1 MNTENQINIEIPQTI
16 IDGIMQKLQECK
28 MDLAPY
34 LQQLT
39 SNESLS
45 LSKIGNKTVATINT
59 IQTESN
65 SEFTPDFSAKVEF
78 FKDDTML
85 SHSQSNSKF
94 SLIFQSSIGY
104 KALKWLFDNRF

>member
-39 SNESLS
+39 SNESLVTQLKLAIKLLQPS
-45 LSKIGNKTVATINT
+45 TPL
-59 IQTESN
+59 QTE
-65 SEFTPDFSAKVEF
+65 D
-78 FKDDTML
+78 
-85 SHSQSNSKF
+85 
-94 SLIFQSSIGY
+94 
-104 KALKWLFDNRF
+104 

>member
-45 LSKIGNKTVATINT
+45 LTKIGNKTIVTINT
-59 IQTESN
+59 IQTDS
-65 SEFTPDFSAKVEF
+65 STEFIPDFTTKVEF
-78 FKDDTML
+78 FKDDSML
-85 SHSQSNSKF
+85 SQANPIQNLASFFNQN
-94 SLIFQSSIGY
+94 QT
-104 KALKWLFDNRF
+104 